1 MRKNLCISD
10 NCCIFASEKE
20 TNNKL
25 NPKTRKGTEIMKK
38 QLAKQY
44 IELKK
49 QFDGKDFKSGIKA
62 HNIDYLV
69 ENFKVID
76 LKDKIEAV
84 KSAIKAREQRLAK
97 A

>member
-1 MRKNLCISD
+1 M
-10 NCCIFASEKE
+10 
-20 TNNKL
+20 
-25 NPKTRKGTEIMKK
+25 KTMKR

-49 QFDGKDFKSGIKA
+49 QFDGKDFKSSIKA

-69 ENFKVID
+69 ENFKAID
-76 LKDKIEAV
+76 LEDKIEAV
-84 KSAIKAREQRLAK
+84 KSAIKAREKRLAK

>member
-1 MRKNLCISD
+1 
-10 NCCIFASEKE
+10 
-20 TNNKL
+20 
-25 NPKTRKGTEIMKK
+25 
-38 QLAKQY
+38 
-44 IELKK
+44 
-49 QFDGKDFKSGIKA
+49 
-62 HNIDYLV
+62 LV

>member
-1 MRKNLCISD
+1 
-10 NCCIFASEKE
+10 
-20 TNNKL
+20 
-25 NPKTRKGTEIMKK
+25 MKK

-49 QFDGKDFKSGIKA
+49 QFDCKDFKSGIKA